1 MPESIPSQELYY
13 LVPVHEVLTPKEA
26 ISILQYTVEILK
38 EKINSL
44 LMFDIVQADLPN
56 SDELNKEIKKD
67 GVVNLRGPTSPLK
80 S

>member
-1 MPESIPSQELYY
+1 M
-13 LVPVHEVLTPKEA
+13 
-26 ISILQYTVEILK
+26 K

-44 LMFDIVQADLPN
+44 LMFDIVQADLPI